1 MSQRRRRH
9 VRSNLLEQQEQQ
21 QWTHNTVAKV
31 QTLWLLVYIYKYMCV
46 CVRYLAPNAQGGQA
60 WMPPLNVRFQRW
72 QRLQWH
78 LITNAYSFDY
88 IHVCIYLYM
97 LYFYLKSFFFHFYFF
112 FRTTSA
118 NTDRNCLWF
127 LLFIYYCL
135 GAEHWRA
142 NRSI

>member
-1 MSQRRRRH
+1 
-9 VRSNLLEQQEQQ
+9 
-21 QWTHNTVAKV
+21 
-31 QTLWLLVYIYKYMCV
+31 
-46 CVRYLAPNAQGGQA
+46 
-60 WMPPLNVRFQRW
+60 MPPLNVRFQRW

-118 NTDRNCLWF
+118 NTDHNCL
-127 LLFIYYCL
+127 
-135 GAEHWRA
+135 
-142 NRSI
+142 